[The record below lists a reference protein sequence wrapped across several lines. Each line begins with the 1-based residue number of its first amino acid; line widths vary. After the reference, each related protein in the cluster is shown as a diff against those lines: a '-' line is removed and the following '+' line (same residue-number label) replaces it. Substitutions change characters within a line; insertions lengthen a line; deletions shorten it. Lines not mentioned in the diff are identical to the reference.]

1 MIFNVIEGEIFS
13 MKLLVISPFGTG
25 EYDST
30 IKQVIDKVKRKD
42 TDITVRHLSRG
53 LKFIRHAYFQMLM
66 TPDVVEEIIKAE
78 ADGFDGV
85 FVSCCFEPGVKEA
98 REVVDIPVV
107 GGLLPAVFLA
117 RQIGQKFGFI
127 TDTPR
132 ANAQTYDLCKQYKA
146 DVELVGI
153 RSVAMNVESIASAPE
168 KNQEKVVEIIGQ
180 FIKDGADVI
189 VNGCTIVAAYF
200 SEKDKPKSLA
210 NIPVLD
216 SNVCAIKTLE
226 MLVDLQKKIGLS
238 VSRNIYYQKPKIHEP
253 EAFSYARKIYGLTP
267 FESKK
272 TFR

>member
-1 MIFNVIEGEIFS
+1 

-25 EYDST
+25 QYDST
-30 IKQVIDKVKRKD
+30 IKQIIDKVKRED
-42 TDITVRHLSRG
+42 VEITVKHLSRG
-53 LKFIRHAYFQMLM
+53 LPFIRHAYFQMLM

-78 ADGFDGV
+78 AEGFDGV

-127 TDTPR
+127 IDTPR
-132 ANAQTYDLCKQYKA
+132 AGAQTYDLFKQYKL

-153 RSVAMNVESIASAPE
+153 RSVEMNVESIANAPE
-168 KNQEKVVEIIGQ
+168 KNRERVVDIIEQ
-180 FIKDGADVI
+180 LIKDGADVI

-200 SEKDKPKSLA
+200 SEKGKPESLV

-226 MLVDLQKKIGLS
+226 ILVDLQKKVGLS
-238 VSRNIYYQKPKIHEP
+238 VSRSVYYQKPQIQEP
-253 EAFSYARKIYGLTP
+253 EAFRYARKIYGLDL
-267 FESKK
+267 FESKR
-272 TFR
+272 TFKQEDKP